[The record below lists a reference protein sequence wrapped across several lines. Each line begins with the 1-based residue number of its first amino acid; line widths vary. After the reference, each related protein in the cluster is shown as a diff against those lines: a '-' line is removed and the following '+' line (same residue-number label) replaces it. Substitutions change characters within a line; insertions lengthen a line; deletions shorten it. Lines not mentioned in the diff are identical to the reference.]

1 MCPVLYPQYMQG
13 SAVCTLLRS
22 QYSQHPRKSDAA
34 VFSLLPSVGS
44 TKNAVDRR
52 MEAPWKH
59 QIWRRGRYFPSH
71 PQATNKRRV
80 RMSISDLLLLLEQD
94 VLSQL
99 HSWRHLPPPTANRA
113 CWGPS
118 LTRQVILRN
127 ESAETRLGMPIR
139 ASISYDSAHGGE
151 VPVPRYHAAT
161 WEPCSAFQA
170 VLPRC

>member
-1 MCPVLYPQYMQG
+1 MVRRGCLTDPTILLPLHLRPERTGDRGCCMCPMLYPQYMQG

-59 QIWRRGRYFPSH
+59 QIWRRGRYLPSH
-71 PQATNKRRV
+71 PHATHKRRG

-99 HSWRHLPPPTANRA
+99 HSWRHLPPTERA
-113 CWGPS
+113 
-118 LTRQVILRN
+118 
-127 ESAETRLGMPIR
+127 
-139 ASISYDSAHGGE
+139 GGL
-151 VPVPRYHAAT
+151 A
-161 WEPCSAFQA
+161 
-170 VLPRC
+170 